1 MNPQTGSPAPVPP
14 PLKRPPLAV
23 PLWFGMATLALLVLG
38 GLLVIYFFDP
48 AATALYPGCAFHR
61 VTGLNC
67 PGCGATRGMHALLHG
82 DWRRALKDNA
92 LVMLTGVVL
101 LARAGWLGVERQRE
115 RPVAS
120 LIPTWSLIPWLVLA
134 LVFGVVRNLPM
145 GAWLSP

>member
-14 PLKRPPLAV
+14 PLKRPAFAV
-23 PLWFGMATLALLVLG
+23 PLWFGMATLALLVLA

-48 AATALYPGCAFHR
+48 AATAFYPGCAFHR

-92 LVMLTGVVL
+92 LVMLTGVAL
-101 LARAGWLGVERQRE
+101 LARAGWLGMARRRR
-115 RPVAS
+115 RPVPS